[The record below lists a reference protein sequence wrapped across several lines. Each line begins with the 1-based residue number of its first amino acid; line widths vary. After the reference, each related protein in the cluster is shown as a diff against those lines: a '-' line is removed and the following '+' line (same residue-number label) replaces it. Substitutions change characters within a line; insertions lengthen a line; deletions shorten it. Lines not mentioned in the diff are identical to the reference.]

1 MSHIYIALPPH
12 FQAPQNSRS
21 LISSASNY
29 WKISSISIF
38 PPACDQRD
46 VFMLQPFTSKAFAIR
61 PLADVIADLTYL
73 LYLYPNIPKEQAF
86 GKYYTP
92 MGGDQPS
99 NGYVKPHLITH
110 VPG

>member
-1 MSHIYIALPPH
+1 MCHPICFGEDQLYEQKSPNTYLYMKFQVCH
-12 FQAPQNSRS
+12 FFTAG
-21 LISSASNY
+21 
-29 WKISSISIF
+29 
-38 PPACDQRD
+38 DQRD
-46 VFMLQPFTSKAFAIR
+46 VFMLQPFTSKSFAIR
-61 PLADVIADLTYL
+61 PLADVIADLKYL

-92 MGGDQPS
+92 IGEHPTN